1 MFLYFLRQVVGVD
14 VASDAIDDARK
25 NAQRNKIENAAYVA
39 GPAEDLIPQM
49 IGQATHEEI
58 VAVIGQSWIQLQRKM
73 FSWSFTFTFATQIEC
88 KINFATEVSMSMV
101 AKSIGKVCS
110 GLITKVQIS
119 TER

>member
-88 KINFATEVSMSMV
+88 KINFATEVSMV
-101 AKSIGKVCS
+101 AKYIGKVCS